1 MDCCENKNII
11 KKRNVFLY
19 KLCYDTWIYMDRI

>member
-11 KKRNVFLY
+11 KKKEMFFVQ
-19 KLCYDTWIYMDRI
+19 TVVQYMGILG